1 MYCTF
6 VYGTKEMFHISFFR
20 LVNFRLFLWRVYCIV
35 HTYFVCLSVEERFL
49 KKEAN
54 LSCYWVKDISE
65 GGGLYQ
71 LCCQIGIQHMNCN
84 GIGKWGRRYLKLNV
98 LGLL

>member
-1 MYCTF
+1 MEGVLYCSYVF
-6 VYGTKEMFHISFFR
+6 
-20 LVNFRLFLWRVYCIV
+20 
-35 HTYFVCLSVEERFL
+35 CLSIGGRKIF